1 MKRYLLPVFA
11 AGSFLLA
18 HAAWSDRTE
27 SVEQMKARVESARPE
42 DRILL
47 CADIASRQLVA
58 ARAAYTEGNGDAGKD
73 LVLDV
78 VLYSE
83 KAAESATSVH
93 KKEKQL
99 EIRLREMAK
108 RLEDLRRSLA
118 FEDQPPV
125 KAAADRMESLRTK
138 LLKDM
143 FKKD

>member
-1 MKRYLLPVFA
+1 MKRYFLPVFVA
-11 AGSFLLA
+11 AASLLA
-18 HAAWSDRTE
+18 PAARSERAET
-27 SVEQMKARVESARPE
+27 VEQMKARAESARPE

-47 CADIASRQLVA
+47 CADIAAKQLVA
-58 ARAAYTEGNGDAGKD
+58 ARAAYTDGNGDAGKD

-83 KAAESATSVH
+83 KAAESATQVH

-108 RLEDLRRSLA
+108 RLEDLRRSLT

-125 KAAADRMESLRTK
+125 KAAADRLESLRTK

>member
-1 MKRYLLPVFA
+1 MKRYFLPVFVA
-11 AGSFLLA
+11 ALFLLA
-18 HAAWSDRTE
+18 SAARSERAET
-27 SVEQMKARVESARPE
+27 VEQMKARAESARPE

-47 CADIASRQLVA
+47 CADIAAKQLVA
-58 ARAAYTEGNGDAGKD
+58 ARAAYTDGNGDAGKD

-83 KAAESATSVH
+83 KAAESATQVH

-108 RLEDLRRSLA
+108 RLEDLRRSLT

-125 KAAADRMESLRTK
+125 KAAADRLESLRTK

>member
-1 MKRYLLPVFA
+1 MKYYLLAVFVA
-11 AGSFLLA
+11 AVFLLA
-18 HAAWSDRTE
+18 PAVRSERAET
-27 SVEQMKARVESARPE
+27 VEQMKARTESARPE

-47 CADIASRQLVA
+47 CADIAAKQLVA
-58 ARAAYTEGNGDAGKD
+58 ARAAYTDGNGDAGKD

-83 KAAESATSVH
+83 KAAESATQVH

-108 RLEDLRRSLA
+108 RLEDLRRSLT

-125 KAAADRMESLRTK
+125 KAAADRLEALRTK